1 MDSALHHEASHTL
14 ELLAKVSSFSVALC
28 CRTADPPAF
37 VPPPDLEHN
46 LGGGWF

>member
-1 MDSALHHEASHTL
+1 MYSALHHEASYTL
-14 ELLAKVSSFSVALC
+14 ELLAKAQQLFGGPAAP
-28 CRTADPPAF
+28 ADPPAF

>member
-1 MDSALHHEASHTL
+1 MYSALHHEASHAL
-14 ELLAKVSSFSVALC
+14 ELLAKVQQLFGGPAAP
-28 CRTADPPAF
+28 ADPPAF